1 MKKFLAIGFLFI
13 VSITLAGCN
22 KEPMP
27 EDTFTDYVK
36 LWNEQKFAEMY
47 EQLSSE
53 AQESITKED
62 FTGRYA
68 KIYEDLEINNLK
80 VEFTPP
86 EEETDKKAENISF
99 PFSVAMD
106 SVAGTI
112 SFDHEATLV
121 KEERN
126 EETGWYV
133 NWDTTFIFPEL
144 EEADKIGLSTIPAK
158 RGEILDRDG
167 DPLAITGTVY
177 EIGIVPAKM
186 EGKETEIMKQVSELL
201 GMSTEQ
207 IENAL
212 NASWVQPD
220 YFVPIKKVSPD
231 DTELLEKLFAIPSV
245 LKQDA
250 EGRIYPYG
258 EATGHLIG
266 YVGPITA
273 EEMEKNEGYSSTDLI
288 GKRGLEQVLEKRL
301 KGENGIKIYI
311 NKEDGTEVILAE
323 KEVKHG
329 ENVQLTID
337 GSLQEKAYAQF
348 NGEAG
353 MAAAIDPLTGETH
366 ALVSSPSFNP
376 NILALGATSEQWKAL
391 EENPKNPLL
400 NRFKSTYAPGSVIKP
415 ITASIGLATGK
426 VDWEKT
432 INVDGLKWQKDASW
446 GSYQVTRVKDPNKPV
461 NLEDALLYSDN
472 IYFAQ
477 AALDI
482 GEDGFATG
490 LESYGFGED
499 FPYSYPIE
507 TSHFGGLEKEVTLAD
522 SGYGQGQV
530 EMSVIHLASTY
541 TTLINQG
548 NLIKPILF
556 AEEEKSQ
563 VWKENLL
570 PASEAE
576 KLNNVLTKVVQDPQG
591 TAHSGKI
598 DGYILAGKTGTAEL
612 KQAQG
617 ESGKENGW
625 FVAYNPEHPE
635 LLIALMVEGVED
647 SGGSKAAVAKV
658 KAIFEK

>member
-1 MKKFLAIGFLFI
+1 
-13 VSITLAGCN
+13 
-22 KEPMP
+22 
-27 EDTFTDYVK
+27 
-36 LWNEQKFAEMY
+36 
-47 EQLSSE
+47 
-53 AQESITKED
+53 
-62 FTGRYA
+62 
-68 KIYEDLEINNLK
+68 
-80 VEFTPP
+80 
-86 EEETDKKAENISF
+86 
-99 PFSVAMD
+99 
-106 SVAGTI
+106 
-112 SFDHEATLV
+112 
-121 KEERN
+121 
-126 EETGWYV
+126 
-133 NWDTTFIFPEL
+133 
-144 EEADKIGLSTIPAK
+144 
-158 RGEILDRDG
+158 
-167 DPLAITGTVY
+167 
-177 EIGIVPAKM
+177 
-186 EGKETEIMKQVSELL
+186 
-201 GMSTEQ
+201 
-207 IENAL
+207 
-212 NASWVQPD
+212 
-220 YFVPIKKVSPD
+220 
-231 DTELLEKLFAIPSV
+231 LEKLFAIPSV

-426 VDWEKT
+426 IDWEKT

-598 DGYILAGKTGTAEL
+598 DGYMLAGKTGTAEL